1 MTGPV
6 GDPGFR
12 VTKNGLYPPLVYNL
26 SHAPCLKIDMRCW
39 VCLAEARSDMIAELA
54 HAMLLLW
61 KSLVTIKR
69 KSKLKLEY
77 AKTTKV
83 FLRTSL
89 PNK

>member
-26 SHAPCLKIDMRCW
+26 SHAPCLKIDMRCFYR

-61 KSLVTIKR
+61 KSLVTIKI
-69 KSKLKLEY
+69 K
-77 AKTTKV
+77 AKV
-83 FLRTSL
+83 RVCE
-89 PNK
+89 NY